1 MTKSATTKT
10 AAAKIK
16 TVKKKE
22 STGTATAAAAGTF
35 ARGQKWQLPTGHA
48 EIIHVGKT
56 LVQYRFLK
64 TGMVRGALEMKSI
77 PNFAEAMKVN
87 KGRLMT

>member
-1 MTKSATTKT
+1 MAT
-10 AAAKIK
+10 KIK
-16 TVKKKE
+16 SVKKKE
-22 STGTATAAAAGTF
+22 TVVAAAPAASKPGPF

-87 KGRLMT
+87 KGRLMA